1 MRRGISASTIKSWF
15 QYRCERKVRYELSS
29 DAELAAVPVAKDVRE
44 QAWAVLGQEFEARV
58 VRRLHGESG
67 VLSPA
72 PGDDALS
79 ERLTGAFLRG
89 KTTEP
94 YAAQVNLKPVG
105 LPSFLEGTKLF
116 LKRNLADLIRRQPGE
131 RTGAP
136 DRFTVIDVKATRR
149 ATAFHKTQV
158 AFYVRVFEELLKE
171 MGQAR
176 PVNAEI
182 EAFGEIWR
190 IPDRGTA
197 DGDEWQVERFSLAPY
212 LRLVDEFCRD
222 ILPGIAARRV
232 GAGTDETF
240 FHIYF
245 KCEQCNYLAHCSK
258 AIAADL
264 AANRRDVSAVP
275 GLTHEAKRSLARL
288 GLRCIADLSAASGLV
303 RSPGIGW
310 SLSRRAPQL
319 LARAQALSAGTVA
332 RTEEEQTFL
341 MPPRCDTVLILSID
355 HDPVDDRVAAIG
367 YRRVEQGRARSERIE
382 VPRTGSS
389 ADEADALVRV
399 LGLLIADLTQID
411 ATNADAE
418 QRGDQAELQT
428 YAHIFFYE
436 PAEAVNLQRAIGRHL
451 DDPRI
456 RSGLLHLVRLF
467 PPEDVVPEPEFRGFH
482 HLPATA
488 VRSVVEQLWALPVT
502 VAYDLRQVSQA
513 LAARGCSS
521 PYAPQPPFAR
531 PFSSLLGIEVIRQL
545 REGHSNAAPVPAIV
559 ADVAARLDALS
570 SVIQWIFDQ
579 NRSAAATGAP
589 LLRLAKRPFRFQSS
603 FDPLNVADLDALL
616 ACEIFEN
623 RAGLLEALVNLA
635 QPAPRRRDAGRCMAG
650 LTLRKH
656 WPQGR
661 DHVLIFD
668 VPTPSRDSELGPGDI
683 NLILTDDNPDLRL
696 DPRQW
701 PAVSCRILAHK
712 EEFGNRSDLVR
723 VSVRRDAFV
732 GQLFQRLMQR
742 TGSGGWHIDRAFND
756 VTTGRA
762 VAFLSNLAQGN
773 GE

>member
-29 DAELAAVPVAKDVRE
+29 DAELSVVPVAKDVRE

-58 VRRLHGESG
+58 VRRLHRESG

-89 KTTEP
+89 QTAES
-94 YAAQVNLKPVG
+94 YAAQVNLKPAD
-105 LPSFLEGTKLF
+105 LPLFLQGTELF
-116 LKRNLADLIRRQPGE
+116 LKRNLADLVRRRPGE
-131 RTGAP
+131 HPGDP
-136 DRFTVIDVKATRR
+136 DQFTVIDVKATRH

-158 AFYVRVFEELLKE
+158 AFYVRVFEELLRE

-182 EAFGEIWR
+182 DTFGEIWR

-197 DGDEWQVERFSLAPY
+197 GDDAWQVESFSLAPY

-222 ILPGIAARRV
+222 VLPGIAARRV
-232 GAGTDETF
+232 GAGIDETF

-245 KCEQCNYLAHCSK
+245 KCEQCNYLTHCST
-258 AIAADL
+258 AIAVDL
-264 AANRRDVSAVP
+264 PASRRDVSAVP

-288 GLRCIADLSAASGLV
+288 GVRSIADLSAAAGLG
-303 RSPGIGW
+303 RAPGISW
-310 SLSRRAPQL
+310 SLARRAPQL
-319 LARAQALSAGTVA
+319 LARAHAMSTGAVA
-332 RTEEEQTFL
+332 RTEEGQTFL
-341 MPPRCDTVLILSID
+341 MPPRCDAVLILSID
-355 HDPVDDRVAAIG
+355 HDPVDDRVAAVG
-367 YRRVEQGRARSERIE
+367 YRRVEKGRSRSERIE

-411 ATNADAE
+411 AANADAE
-418 QRGDQAELQT
+418 KRGEQAELQT

-451 DDPRI
+451 DDPRV

-467 PPEDVVPEPEFRGFH
+467 PPEDVVPEPEFRGVH

-502 VAYDLRQVSQA
+502 VSYDLRQVSQA
-513 LAARGCSS
+513 LAGSGCRM

-531 PFSSLLGIEVIRQL
+531 PFSSLLGIDVIRQL
-545 REGHSNAAPVPAIV
+545 REGHDSAAPVPAIV
-559 ADVAARLDALS
+559 ADVTARMDALS
-570 SVIQWIFDQ
+570 SLIQWIFDQ
-579 NRSAAATGAP
+579 NRSAGTP

-603 FDPLNVADLDALL
+603 FDPLNAADLDALL
-616 ACEIFEN
+616 ACELLEN

-635 QPAPRRRDAGRCMAG
+635 QPAQRRRDAGRCVAG

-656 WPQGR
+656 WPHGR
-661 DHVLIFD
+661 DQVLLFD
-668 VPTPSRDSELGPGDI
+668 VPTQSRDTELGPGDI
-683 NLILTDDNPDLRL
+683 DLVLTDDDPDLRL
-696 DPRQW
+696 DPRLW
-701 PAVSCRILAHK
+701 PAVSCRILVH
-712 EEFGNRSDLVR
+712 EEEYRSRSDLVR
-723 VSVRRDAFV
+723 VSVRRDVFG
-732 GQLFQRLMQR
+732 GQPFQRLMQR
-742 TGSGGWHIDRAFND
+742 TGPGGWHIDRAFND
-756 VTTGRA
+756 VTTGMA
-762 VAFLSNLAQGN
+762 AAFLSNLGQGT
-773 GE
+773 GK